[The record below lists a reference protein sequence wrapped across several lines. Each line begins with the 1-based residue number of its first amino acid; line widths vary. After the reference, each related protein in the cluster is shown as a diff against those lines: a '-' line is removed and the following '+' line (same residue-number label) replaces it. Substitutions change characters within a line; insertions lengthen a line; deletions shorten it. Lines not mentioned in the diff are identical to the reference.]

1 MNKNKLN
8 ELKECFNKEIDSK
21 IEQCLI
27 KEKKENVK
35 TLPLYHM
42 CNIFESLAADLWDK
56 TQSKQLFRKYTTTI
70 KENKDIFAE
79 YWFNHTLNEAKN
91 ISNSKVFVDE
101 ALKFARPVDSVY
113 KEGLNSIAK
122 IVCEA
127 FDILGFSSKEIDNV
141 VNNTKSELC
150 EAIHYVYN
158 SKNRMDKQ
166 NLLEQM
172 NKCAL
177 VQENVSPADAKDVNE
192 EKEYTTEDA
201 KKHIE
206 ETLSGK
212 QNLLDWETSA
222 VKDKV
227 LSVLAGEDASK
238 VFEGYRNDCLSLI
251 EEMIKDTSVES
262 YGQLQLMKEELE
274 SKKYNPLTENEDL
287 LKLSELKNVLLKG

>member
-56 TQSKQLFRKYTTTI
+56 TQSKKLFRKYTDTI
-70 KENKDIFAE
+70 KENKGIFTE
-79 YWFNHTLNEAKN
+79 YWLNHTLNEAKN
-91 ISNSKVFVDE
+91 INNSKVFVDE
-101 ALKFARPVDSVY
+101 ALKFARPMDSVY
-113 KEGLNSIAK
+113 RKGLDSIAK

-127 FDILGFSSKEIDNV
+127 FDVLGLSSKEIDDV
-141 VNNTKSELC
+141 VSNTKSELC
-150 EAIHYVYN
+150 EAIHYVYD

-166 NLLEQM
+166 NLSEYS
-172 NKCAL
+172 NKL
-177 VQENVSPADAKDVNE
+177 SFIYENISSANAKGVNE
-192 EKEYTTEDA
+192 EKEYTAEDA

-212 QNLLDWETSA
+212 QNLLDWESEA

-238 VFEGYRNDCLSLI
+238 VFEGYRNDCLSI
-251 EEMIKDTSVES
+251 INEMIKDTSIES

-287 LKLSELKNVLLKG
+287 LKLSELKHVLLKG

>member
-1 MNKNKLN
+1 
-8 ELKECFNKEIDSK
+8 
-21 IEQCLI
+21 
-27 KEKKENVK
+27 
-35 TLPLYHM
+35 M

-166 NLLEQM
+166 NLSEYS
-172 NKCAL
+172 NKL
-177 VQENVSPADAKDVNE
+177 SFVYENVSPADAKDVNK
-192 EKEYTTEDA
+192 EKEYTAEDA

-212 QNLLDWETSA
+212 QNLLDWETLA

-274 SKKYNPLTENEDL
+274 SKKYTPLTENEDL
-287 LKLSELKNVLLKG
+287 LKLSELKHVLSKG